1 VECAWDNQRQRNA
14 SKFVGLGLNNDLEE
28 GPMDVH
34 APHGGIHTWKDFWIH
49 LGTITIGLL
58 IAIGLEQ
65 SVEWVHRLH
74 EQHVLLDELREEG
87 VENLSGVRVDVERLR
102 FWRSGMA
109 ARRKDVQQMIAS
121 GDKLKLPYRVIPPRG
136 AIALPSESTWDSAKA
151 SGKVALLP
159 DYQSDVYSFLYLE
172 DEMLKTQFDS
182 IFALSSEK
190 LVFERGFDAKFAE
203 TGEDG
208 TPDLASMSVEQ
219 LKEYSGIL
227 DKNITQVD
235 SMIEFLMFYDDVNRA
250 VLDGAG
256 SQEEVIRR
264 VDEEENTRPGRSRF

>member
-1 VECAWDNQRQRNA
+1 VPY
-14 SKFVGLGLNNDLEE
+14 SGG
-28 GPMDVH
+28 MDVH
-34 APHGGIHTWKDFWIH
+34 PPHAGIHSWKDFWIH
-49 LGTITIGLL
+49 LGTITVGLL

-65 SVEWVHRLH
+65 SAEALHRLH
-74 EQHVLLDELREEG
+74 ERHLLQGELREEG
-87 VENLSGVRVDVERLR
+87 EENLKGVQVDIERLLL
-102 FWRSGMA
+102 WRSGLV

-121 GDKLKLPYRVIPPRG
+121 GGKLKLPFRVIPPRG
-136 AIALPSESTWDSAKA
+136 AVALPSESTWGSAKA

-159 DYQSDVYSFLYLE
+159 DYQSDVYTFLYLE
-172 DEMLKTQFDS
+172 NEMLKTQFDS

-219 LKEYSGIL
+219 LKAYSDIL
-227 DKNITQVD
+227 GKNITQAD
-235 SMIEFLMFYDDVNRA
+235 NMIAFLQFYDAVNRA
-250 VLDGAG
+250 VLDGAQ

-264 VDEEENTRPGRSRF
+264 VDEEEKTGWGRGNF

>member
-1 VECAWDNQRQRNA
+1 
-14 SKFVGLGLNNDLEE
+14 
-28 GPMDVH
+28 MDVH
-34 APHGGIHTWKDFWIH
+34 PPHAGIHTWRDFWIH

-65 SVEWVHRLH
+65 SVEWMHRVH
-74 EQHVLLDELREEG
+74 EMHVLQGELRDEG
-87 VENLSGVRVDVERLR
+87 AENLKAMQLDIERLR
-102 FWRSGMA
+102 FQRSGMV

-121 GDKLKLPYRVIPPRG
+121 AGKLKLPFRVIPPSG
-136 AIALPSESTWDSAKA
+136 TIALPSESTWDSAKA

-159 DYQSDVYSFLYLE
+159 DYQSDVYAFLYLQNE
-172 DEMLKTQFDS
+172 WLKTQAES
-182 IFALSSEK
+182 MFALSSEK
-190 LVFERGFDAKFAE
+190 QVFERGFDPKFAE

-208 TPDLASMSVEQ
+208 MPDLASMNVDQ

-235 SMIEFLMFYDDVNRA
+235 SMIVFLQFFDRVNRA
-250 VLDGAG
+250 VLAGAD

-264 VDEEENTRPGRSRF
+264 VDEQANDKTGPQ